1 MTVPTPVITE
11 LQKLAPSALIEL
23 FELQLFSNLHG
34 AATVYRFHAGTN
46 SLQQDLIWAGNT
58 YNRWPVEATGFEYGG
73 GGQLP
78 RPNIKVA
85 NVLSTITAVLL
96 SVNTATP
103 GNDLNG
109 AKVTRIRTLAK
120 FLDAANFPGGTNP
133 TADPTAEMPREI
145 YYVDRKV
152 TENRELVEFELAS
165 ALDLVGMRLPRRQ
178 TIQNVCQWGYRSAE
192 CGYTGGPVADV
203 NDKPTSNAA
212 LDSCGKRLASC
223 KLRFGTY
230 SELPFGSF
238 PGVGQIA

>member
-1 MTVPTPVITE
+1 MTVPASVITE

-23 FELQLFSNLHG
+23 FELQLYSNLHG
-34 AATVYRFHAGTN
+34 LDQTYRFHAGTN
-46 SLQQDLIWAGNT
+46 GLLQNLTWNGNL
-58 YNRWPVEATGFEYGG
+58 YSRWPVEASGFEYGG
-73 GGQLP
+73 AGQLP
-78 RPNIKVA
+78 RPRIRVA

-96 SVNTATP
+96 SVNATSP
-103 GNDLNG
+103 GNDLTG

-120 FLDAANFPGGTNP
+120 FLDAVNFPGGTNP

-165 ALDLVGMRLPRRQ
+165 SLDLAGTRLPRRQ

-203 NDKPTSNAA
+203 NDKPTTNAA

-230 SELPFGSF
+230 GQLPFGSY
-238 PGVGQIA
+238 PGVGQIS

>member
-11 LQKLAPSALIEL
+11 LQKLAPSALIEM
-23 FELQLFSNLHG
+23 FELQLYTSLHG
-34 AATVYRFHAGTN
+34 TNQTYRFHAGTN
-46 SLQQDLIWAGNT
+46 GLQQNLIWAGNT
-58 YNRWPVEATGFEYGG
+58 YSRWPVEAMGFEYGG

-78 RPNIKVA
+78 RPRIRVA

-96 SVNTATP
+96 SVNATSP
-103 GNDLNG
+103 GNDLTG
-109 AKVTRIRTLAK
+109 AKVTRVRTLAK
-120 FLDAANFPGGTNP
+120 FLDAVNFPGGTNP
-133 TADPTAEMPREI
+133 TADSTAELPREI

-152 TENRELVEFELAS
+152 AENRELVEFELAS
-165 ALDLVGMRLPRRQ
+165 SLDLAGTRLPRRQ

-203 NDKPTSNAA
+203 NDRPTSNAA

-230 SELPFGSF
+230 SQLPFGSY
-238 PGVGQIA
+238 PGVGQIT